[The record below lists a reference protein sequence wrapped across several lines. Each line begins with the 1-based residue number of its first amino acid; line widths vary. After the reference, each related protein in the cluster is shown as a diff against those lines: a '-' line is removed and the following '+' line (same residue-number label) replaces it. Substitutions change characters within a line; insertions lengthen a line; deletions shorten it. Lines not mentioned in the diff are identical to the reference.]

1 MPRMSRRENRRSPTP
16 VHAPLGWRV
25 IAASRLGRT
34 KSRSFKKIQFPLD
47 LELPLFT
54 VLSSLPVNMSQETI
68 EVSEQHR
75 FDEASLVRYLT
86 QEVPGFSGGALTVKK
101 FGYGQV
107 RLSFIH
113 SRPPCAVP
121 SMCVHHT
128 GHIGFDYPLYPFTSS
143 SVYVA
148 IYILDM
154 PP

>member
-1 MPRMSRRENRRSPTP
+1 MDDTRDIVQIPISGETPRKFGPC
-16 VHAPLGWRV
+16 AL
-25 IAASRLGRT
+25 
-34 KSRSFKKIQFPLD
+34 IQ
-47 LELPLFT
+47 
-54 VLSSLPVNMSQETI
+54 PVNMSQETI